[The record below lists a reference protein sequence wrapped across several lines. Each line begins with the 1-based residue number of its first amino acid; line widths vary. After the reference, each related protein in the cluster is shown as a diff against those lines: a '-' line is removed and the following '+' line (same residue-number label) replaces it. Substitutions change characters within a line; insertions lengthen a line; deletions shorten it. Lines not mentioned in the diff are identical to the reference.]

1 MSEHRQELEHDG
13 HDAEIADEGREAG
26 QEIVE
31 VAESGRADHLLYG
44 DRLQEHVLDFS
55 INARLDL
62 VRRDSGA
69 DGGDEDCV
77 DLFGSGGL
85 ARGEGDSDH
94 KHRALQCHRRTG

>member
-1 MSEHRQELEHDG
+1 MSEDRQELEHDG

-31 VAESGRADHLLYG
+31 IAERGGADHLLYG

-55 INARLDL
+55 INARLDS

-77 DLFGSGGL
+77 DLLGSVSL
-85 ARGEGDSDH
+85 ARGEGVSKH
-94 KHRALQCHRRTG
+94 QHRALLCRRRTG